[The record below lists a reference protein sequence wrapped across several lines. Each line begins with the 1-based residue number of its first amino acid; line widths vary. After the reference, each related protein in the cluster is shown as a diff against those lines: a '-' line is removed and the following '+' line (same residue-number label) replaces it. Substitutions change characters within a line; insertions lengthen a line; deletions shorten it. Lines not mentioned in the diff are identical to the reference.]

1 MRLNRT
7 VGLLAGTTALSLGGI
22 CAANGGAD
30 NDALA
35 QIAEL
40 KRELA
45 EMKAK
50 NSGEGWLTE
59 QRAEQI
65 RGVVQDVLADA
76 ETRSSFQ
83 SSGATA
89 GYNNGFF
96 ISSPDGNFSLK
107 VNGLVQARWILNSA
121 KDQNTQWGF
130 DVRRA
135 RLTFS
140 GNVSDFRYE
149 VQGQWGS
156 PLGVENGLFGV
167 PTSGPN
173 EFNLLNAYVERD
185 FDLGGNTLTVTA
197 GQFKA
202 PFLREWLVDAGDLMA
217 VDYSL
222 LTYYFYQGYSVGV
235 MAGMSSDD
243 FRVNV
248 AFTNGVG
255 TPQDLGIGSY
265 GSGWNSNP
273 TQYSFA
279 GRAEYKMSGNWADFD
294 NFSSRRG
301 EAEGLMIG
309 VGGLFQKYN
318 TGFSLGNRA
327 IVTGVTADVT
337 WNFGG
342 ASIFAALVYENLS
355 TEGAGSNQPWGFMVQ
370 GGYFVT
376 DDVEIFAR
384 YDYANADV
392 PGGDVTKLSVITAG
406 ANYFLSDNAKFTADF
421 GFSLNTLGIFDSTSA
436 GYRDDTGNNDGQ
448 FALRA
453 QLQLTF

>member
-107 VNGLVQARWILNSA
+107 VNGLVQARWILNAA
-121 KDQNTQWGF
+121 KDQNTDWGF

-156 PLGVENGLFGV
+156 PFGIENAIV
-167 PTSGPN
+167 GPFDN
-173 EFNLLNAYVERD
+173 TPSDFNLLNAYVQRD
-185 FDLGGNTLTVTA
+185 LDLGGNTLTVTA

-222 LTYYFYQGYSVGV
+222 LTYFFYQGYSVGV
-235 MAGMSSDD
+235 QAGMSSDD
-243 FRVNV
+243 FRFNV

-255 TPQDLGIGSY
+255 TPGDIGFGSY
-265 GSGWNSNP
+265 GSGWNSDP
-273 TQYSFA
+273 TQYSFS
-279 GRAEYKMSGNWADFD
+279 GRAEYKMSGNWSDFD

-301 EAEGLMIG
+301 SAEGLMLG

-318 TGFSLGNRA
+318 SGFSLADRTMA
-327 IVTGVTADVT
+327 TGFTADVT
-337 WNFGG
+337 WNFSG
-342 ASIFAALVYENLS
+342 ASIFAAFVYENLS
-355 TEGAGSNQPWGFMVQ
+355 ADTASSQPWGFMVQ

-376 DDVEIFAR
+376 DDIEIFGR

-392 PGGDVTKLSVITAG
+392 AGGDTTKLSIITAG

-421 GFSLNTLGIFDSTSA
+421 GFSLNELGVFASSSA
-436 GYRDDTGNNDGQ
+436 GYRADLPDTDGQ
-448 FALRA
+448 FAFRA
-453 QLQLTF
+453 QLQLSF